1 MDNNNFKAY
10 ETKNDDNKTPKSG
23 DIINSI
29 KALLILRKVFSFILE
44 KKKLDIIIYNKQ
56 IKQKFNI
63 DIEYYKKESGKFKI
77 CERNGLGREYVLNTS
92 IKIFEGEYKNNKRKG
107 KGKAYR
113 YNGNLAFEGEY
124 LNGKK
129 MEKEKNMMEI

>member
-44 KKKLDIIIYNKQ
+44 KKKLDIII
-56 IKQKFNI
+56 
-63 DIEYYKKESGKFKI
+63 
-77 CERNGLGREYVLNTS
+77 
-92 IKIFEGEYKNNKRKG
+92 
-107 KGKAYR
+107 
-113 YNGNLAFEGEY
+113 
-124 LNGKK
+124 
-129 MEKEKNMMEI
+129 